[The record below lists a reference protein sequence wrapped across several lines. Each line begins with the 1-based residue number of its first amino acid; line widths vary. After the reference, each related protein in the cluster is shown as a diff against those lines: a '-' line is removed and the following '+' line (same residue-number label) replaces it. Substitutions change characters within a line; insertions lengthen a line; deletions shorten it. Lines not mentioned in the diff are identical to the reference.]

1 MHSEGY
7 YNCFVCPIKSKRSV
21 LPRVIFKL
29 SWEFDAHLTRLH
41 CLVQLPLSTSICILH
56 VTQRSQNV
64 KSGGRGRGGG
74 YESGGLLPPLPLL
87 TSVGNLT
94 HTCDTDVT
102 ELDKWGRGRGGGS
115 ALSATKVGGC
125 CPLCPSSP
133 TPLILIRFPHMC
145 RPCFLSS

>member
-21 LPRVIFKL
+21 LPRVVFNL

-102 ELDKWGRGRGGGS
+102 ELEKWGRGERRR
-115 ALSATKVGGC
+115 L
-125 CPLCPSSP
+125 CPLCYESGELLP
-133 TPLILIRFPHMC
+133 PLPLFPHATDLDT
-145 RPCFLSS
+145 LSSHV